1 MLLDSV
7 PIGPRVPIF
16 DLNIAPF
23 DPTRVTHAQA
33 KCSQTRFRFGIIFG
47 NPKQYANAAH
57 PLRLLCVQCERPCC
71 DRTANKHDELAPP
84 HSMTSSAVARSD
96 GATVMPS
103 ACAVFRLIANSNLS
117 GFWTGMSAGLMPFS
131 MRST

>member
-71 DRTANKHDELAPP
+71 DRTANKHDELAPTCTEQTSPRAYTVKAP
-84 HSMTSSAVARSD
+84 HIASLTTKAFFRK
-96 GATVMPS
+96 
-103 ACAVFRLIANSNLS
+103 CQIRFRLTESQPNELAPLHS
-117 GFWTGMSAGLMPFS
+117 
-131 MRST
+131 